1 MSASY
6 RDTQPNNSRQTKGY
20 YMPPQPPPLHDGTG
34 TGTPRDSNA
43 LLALALLLDFL
54 PHDQASKLHQR
65 FAEEVLHR
73 LPHGRSP
80 LFLSRHDIMA
90 WVNAA

>member
-1 MSASY
+1 MSMTCLHKKQDNNQQTGDYY
-6 RDTQPNNSRQTKGY
+6 R
-20 YMPPQPPPLHDGTG
+20 PPQPPPAHDGTR
-34 TGTPRDSNA
+34 TGTPHDSNA

-54 PHDQASKLHQR
+54 PHTQAHSLHQR
-65 FAEEVLHR
+65 FASEVIYH
-73 LPHGRSP
+73 LPQGRSP